1 MEKYH
6 LYRLQAGPSRQPSI
20 TIARMTGGHGMIAGY
35 LLALLAAGG
44 IGVAPDAD
52 SLCAGQNARILP
64 P

>member
-20 TIARMTGGHGMIAGY
+20 TITRMIGGHGMITRN

-44 IGVAPDAD
+44 IGVTPAAD
-52 SLCAGQNARILP
+52 SLYAGQNAYILLP
-64 P
+64 